1 MFHVQARRRGYT
13 MNIKYPIL
21 LKYYRIL
28 TQLLAHNET
37 LKAALQTK
45 QAIIDERDF
54 EVNRL
59 KSALFETH
67 TQCIECDKY
76 QPDGIVDHCDICGNS
91 VCELCRRSYDLDP
104 RVVRCSK
111 HGEVMG

>member
-1 MFHVQARRRGYT
+1 

-37 LKAALQTK
+37 LKAALQIK

-54 EVNRL
+54 EINKL
-59 KSALFETH
+59 KSDISDTFTLCS
-67 TQCIECDKY
+67 QC
-76 QPDGIVDHCDICGNS
+76 NS
-91 VCELCRRSYDLDP
+91 YRLNDDVSQCELCGMDVCQRCINSYTPDYLWRHNLCEP
-104 RVVRCSK
+104 
-111 HGEVMG
+111 HLLEVINNA